1 MKRSTIRRTIASL
14 GIAGS
19 MLMTMPPASAETQ
32 QQRDWCYGKGDPTPE
47 MQIAGCTA
55 FIAAK

>member
-19 MLMTMPPASAETQ
+19 MLMTMPPASAETPQ
-32 QQRDWCYGKGDPTPE
+32 RRDWCYGKGGATPE
-47 MQIAGCTA
+47 MQITGCIA
-55 FIAAK
+55 FIATK